1 MDKERQLI
9 VKTERMIDD
18 LKAVCGEYGLS
29 NTGNEYKIIADS
41 FLYKYLNDKF
51 LYEFKRIDKNLSKTS
66 TTKEVEEEIMKL
78 TPAEM
83 SKYRYGLGAN
93 VAFVRKE
100 FLVSYLFNN
109 KNSTTPRFYELF
121 DNALDGISNDNI
133 DIFSV
138 RTGSK
143 EKIKLFSLIS
153 QYIIESNKKNDFA
166 KAIIDKLVEFSFD
179 EVFEEKYDFFATI
192 FEYLIKDYNK
202 DFGKYAEYYT
212 PNSIARIIAKILVPD
227 TEKVRNVSIYDP
239 SAGSG
244 TLLLALAHEIGEED
258 CTLYTQDISQKSN
271 EFLRLNL
278 ILNNLV
284 HSLDNVV
291 HGNTLLNPAHLNKE
305 GNKLAQ
311 FDYIVSNPPFKTDF
325 SDYRDK
331 LEDDKYSDRFFAG
344 VPNIPNEKVDSMAIY
359 LLFIQHIIYSL
370 KAEGKAA
377 IVVPTGF
384 LTAKN
389 GIEYRIRE
397 KIINNNWLRGVISM
411 PSNIFAT
418 TGTNVSIM
426 FIDKNKKDDNC
437 ILMDATSLGTS
448 EKVGKI
454 KKTILKSEEQARIVD
469 IFNNVEI
476 IDNISVSVKN
486 DAIKNNRCFFNAGQY
501 FDVQFD
507 TGVYTKEQFIEKFE
521 PIKNNIKEISMDN
534 STNIKDFISSINNIK
549 FVSNNVEMVYNDILK
564 QEIPSNWEVKQIK
577 DCITKISTGLNPR
590 SHFKLGKGNI
600 KYITVKNLSVD
611 DSIDFDNCDVI
622 DEEALKIV
630 HSRSDIS
637 KGDILLASICPL
649 GRCYLIDEKPKG
661 WDINESVFAIR
672 PNHDVVTSEYLYLM
686 FKHPAIVKKLTNKST
701 GSIFKGIRQ
710 DDILK
715 MYIPVP
721 DKKTMKLISIEL
733 GKMIK
738 LKRNINE
745 INRQL
750 DKSKD
755 LIIPLLMNGQLK
767 IED

>member
-51 LYEFKRIDKNLSKTS
+51 LYEFKRVDKNLSKTS

-109 KNSTTPRFYELF
+109 KNSTTPKFYELF

-143 EKIKLFSLIS
+143 EKIKLFSPIS
-153 QYIIESNKKNDFA
+153 QYVIESNKKNDFA

-271 EFLRLNL
+271 EFLRLNF

-305 GNKLAQ
+305 GNRLTQ

-344 VPNIPNEKVDSMAIY
+344 IPKIPNKDKDKMAIY
-359 LLFIQHIIYSL
+359 LLFIQHILFSM
-370 KAEGKAA
+370 KETGKAA

-384 LTAKN
+384 ITAQT
-389 GIEYRIRE
+389 GIERKIRNYIIQN
-397 KIINNNWLRGVISM
+397 KILKSVVSM

-418 TGTNVSIM
+418 TGTNVSVL
-426 FIDKNKKDDNC
+426 FLDKNPLNQDA
-437 ILMDATSLGTS
+437 ILVDATQLG
-448 EKVGKI
+448 EKVKEGKTQ
-454 KKTILKSEEQARIVD
+454 KTILHKSEMNKIVD
-469 IFNNVEI
+469 TVNKRIEETDFSKIVKYDDIANN
-476 IDNISVSVKN
+476 NCSFS
-486 DAIKNNRCFFNAGQY
+486 AGQY
-501 FDVQFD
+501 FDIDMSFEKI
-507 TGVYTKEQFIEKFE
+507 TKEEFIER
-521 PIKNNIKEISMDN
+521 NNMFRAELKKHMGR
-534 STNIKDFISSINNIK
+534 
-549 FVSNNVEMVYNDILK
+549 SNELAKSILK
-564 QEIPSNWEVKQIK
+564 
-577 DCITKISTGLNPR
+577 
-590 SHFKLGKGNI
+590 
-600 KYITVKNLSVD
+600 
-611 DSIDFDNCDVI
+611 
-622 DEEALKIV
+622 
-630 HSRSDIS
+630 DI
-637 KGDILLASICPL
+637 
-649 GRCYLIDEKPKG
+649 E
-661 WDINESVFAIR
+661 
-672 PNHDVVTSEYLYLM
+672 
-686 FKHPAIVKKLTNKST
+686 
-701 GSIFKGIRQ
+701 
-710 DDILK
+710 
-715 MYIPVP
+715 
-721 DKKTMKLISIEL
+721 
-733 GKMIK
+733 
-738 LKRNINE
+738 E
-745 INRQL
+745 INY
-750 DKSKD
+750 
-755 LIIPLLMNGQLK
+755 
-767 IED
+767 E

>member
-51 LYEFKRIDKNLSKTS
+51 LYEFKRVDKNLSKDS
-66 TTKEVEEEIMKL
+66 TVKEVEEEIMKL
-78 TPAEM
+78 SPAEM

-93 VAFVRKE
+93 VAYIRKE

-109 KNSTTPRFYELF
+109 KNSATPKFFELF
-121 DNALDGISNDNI
+121 DSALDGISNDNI

-143 EKIKLFSLIS
+143 EKIKLFSPIS
-153 QYIIESNKKNDFA
+153 QYVIESNKKNDFA

-227 TEKVRNVSIYDP
+227 TDNVRNVSIYDP
-239 SAGSG
+239 AAGSG
-244 TLLLALAHEIGEED
+244 TLLLALAHEIGEDD

-284 HSLDNVV
+284 HSLDNVI

-344 VPNIPNEKVDSMAIY
+344 VPNIPKNKKESMPIY
-359 LLFIQHIIYSL
+359 LMFLQHIMYSL
-370 KAEGKAA
+370 KDNGKAA

-384 LTAKN
+384 ITAKTK
-389 GIEYRIRE
+389 IEYKIR
-397 KIINNNWLRGVISM
+397 KQLLDNHWVKGVISM

-418 TGTNVSIM
+418 TGTNVSII
-426 FIDKNKKDDNC
+426 FIDKSQDNSEVMLIDASNLGTKVKDGKNQRTLLSKDD
-437 ILMDATSLGTS
+437 ILTIQNTFLTSD
-448 EKVGKI
+448 EK
-454 KKTILKSEEQARIVD
+454 EN
-469 IFNNVEI
+469 F
-476 IDNISVSVKN
+476 SVK
-486 DAIKNNRCFFNAGQY
+486 ASIAEITEKNYSLSAGQY
-501 FDVQFD
+501 FEIKMDYVELSQEEFSRKLD
-507 TGVYTKEQFIEKFE
+507 EKTSELKELF
-521 PIKNNIKEISMDN
+521 IKNEKLE
-534 STNIKDFISSINNIK
+534 KD
-549 FVSNNVEMVYNDILK
+549 L
-564 QEIPSNWEVKQIK
+564 
-577 DCITKISTGLNPR
+577 
-590 SHFKLGKGNI
+590 
-600 KYITVKNLSVD
+600 
-611 DSIDFDNCDVI
+611 
-622 DEEALKIV
+622 
-630 HSRSDIS
+630 
-637 KGDILLASICPL
+637 
-649 GRCYLIDEKPKG
+649 
-661 WDINESVFAIR
+661 
-672 PNHDVVTSEYLYLM
+672 
-686 FKHPAIVKKLTNKST
+686 
-701 GSIFKGIRQ
+701 
-710 DDILK
+710 
-715 MYIPVP
+715 
-721 DKKTMKLISIEL
+721 
-733 GKMIK
+733 
-738 LKRNINE
+738 E
-745 INRQL
+745 INFGR
-750 DKSKD
+750 
-755 LIIPLLMNGQLK
+755 IYY
-767 IED
+767 E